1 VPCNTIRSVPLQS
14 VRLCRFE
21 HRGHPRCRSPRG
33 VKVPCRVFQE
43 TRLCDSLGASSP
55 TLTPLS
61 HAGVRPQRTGPDFLA
76 VRRDSNDHP
85 LFGFRSP
92 TGYDPLV
99 PPHVS
104 RRPATLLGFVPLQRI
119 SVGGVYVVSACGPI
133 RRLRSVRRVR
143 ALSTVCSSTHLATP
157 FDVAAL
163 VGLSLQGF
171 PLPNRPS
178 NLRSRVA
185 LLTLLPRLALS
196 PPR

>member
-1 VPCNTIRSVPLQS
+1 VL
-14 VRLCRFE
+14 
-21 HRGHPRCRSPRG
+21 
-33 VKVPCRVFQE
+33 QE

-61 HAGVRPQRTGPDFLA
+61 HAGVRPQRTGPDFHA

-92 TGYDPLV
+92 TGCDPLV

-104 RRPATLLGFVPLQRI
+104 RRPATLLGFSPLQRL
-119 SVGGVYVVSACGPI
+119 SVGGVYVVYACGPI
-133 RRLRSVRRVR
+133 RWLRSVLRVR
-143 ALSTVCSSTHLATP
+143 ALSTACSSTHLATS
-157 FDVAAL
+157 FDAAAL

-178 NLRSRVA
+178 SLRSRVA